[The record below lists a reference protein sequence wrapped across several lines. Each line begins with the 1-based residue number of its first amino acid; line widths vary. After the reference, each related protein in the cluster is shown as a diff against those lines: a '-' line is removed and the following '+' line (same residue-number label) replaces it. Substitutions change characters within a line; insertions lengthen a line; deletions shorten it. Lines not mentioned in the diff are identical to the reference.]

1 MNNRLILVVL
11 VCANLILGV
20 LFYALFF
27 AQNTVSITSGSAI
40 GLLLSSISLNFTAY
54 ALYREKRKQEMV

>member
-20 LFYALFF
+20 LLYTLFF
-27 AQNTVSITSGSAI
+27 AQNTVSIISGSAI
-40 GLLLSSISLNFTAY
+40 GLLLSGVSLNFTAY
-54 ALYREKRKQEMV
+54 ALYKQKRKQEIA